1 MRYPKD
7 HKQKIRERLLED
19 TARHVKQHGFAGSGV
34 DAIAASAGVTSGAL
48 YKHFA
53 GKSDLLAAVVAMELE
68 RTAERFAAVPTG
80 DAEAAQRALAAYLSL
95 AHVQRADAGCPLP
108 ALTPEVGRADA
119 TVRQAFQLGLAD
131 VHAQVEKMT
140 ASSTAAWALI
150 AQCVG
155 AVMLARAMPDQA
167 AERRDLLDAASCA
180 GSALLAAPASRPAKE
195 RTRRGKR
202 PGSGPDTPL
211 RSSRL

>member
-53 GKSDLLAAVVAMELE
+53 GKSDLLAEVVAMELE
-68 RTAERFAAVPTG
+68 RTADRFAAVPAG
-80 DAEAAQRALAAYLSL
+80 DRDAAQIALAAYLSL
-95 AHVQRADAGCPLP
+95 AHVQRADVGCPLP
-108 ALTPEVGRADA
+108 ALTPEIGRADA

-140 ASSTAAWALI
+140 GSSTGAWALI

-155 AVMLARAMPDQA
+155 AVMLARAMPDEA
-167 AERRDLLDAASCA
+167 TERRAVLDAVACA
-180 GSALLAAPASRPAKE
+180 GSALLAAPASRPDETRRAPRI
-195 RTRRGKR
+195 RTRHTTREQ
-202 PGSGPDTPL
+202 
-211 RSSRL
+211 

>member
-7 HKQKIRERLLED
+7 HKQKIRERLLDD

-68 RTAERFAAVPTG
+68 RTAERFAAVPSG
-80 DAEAAQRALAAYLSL
+80 DGDAAQRALAAYLSL

-119 TVRQAFQLGLAD
+119 TVRQAFRLGLAD

-140 ASSTAAWALI
+140 GSSTGAWALI

-155 AVMLARAMPDQA
+155 AVMLARAMPDEA
-167 AERRDLLDAASCA
+167 AERRDLLEAAVRA
-180 GSALLAAPASRPAKE
+180 GSALLAAPASRPGKL
-195 RTRRGKR
+195 RRVRAKR
-202 PGSGPDTPL
+202 PGSATDTPL
-211 RSSRL
+211 RSTRL

>member
-53 GKSDLLAAVVAMELE
+53 GKSDLLAEVVAMELE
-68 RTAERFAAVPTG
+68 RTADRFAAVPAG
-80 DAEAAQRALAAYLSL
+80 DLGAAQRALAAYLSL

-108 ALTPEVGRADA
+108 ALTPEIARADA

-131 VHAQVEKMT
+131 VHAQVGKMT
-140 ASSTAAWALI
+140 GSSTAAWALI

-155 AVMLARAMPDQA
+155 AVMLARAMPDEA
-167 AERRDLLDAASCA
+167 TERRALLDAVAGA
-180 GSALLAAPASRPAKE
+180 GSALLAAPASGHREPRRAPRI
-195 RTRRGKR
+195 RTRHTTREQ
-202 PGSGPDTPL
+202 
-211 RSSRL
+211 